1 MSAVLGAGQ
10 PAEACLP
17 EEPSAG
23 CRLPAGTSG
32 RPLEEG
38 WAYP

>member
-1 MSAVLGAGQ
+1 MVLGEGL
-10 PAEACLP
+10 PAEASPP

-23 CRLPAGTSG
+23 FQLAAETSG

-38 WAYP
+38 